1 MKLKNL
7 FLALAAFAATA
18 VSCVKDE
25 LAQLDE
31 VQVSQSYI
39 ALPTEGGS
47 CDVTIT
53 ATGSWEITDIPEW
66 LTVAPASGVAG
77 KTVVKFSAE
86 ATSATN
92 ESVLKLLCS
101 GKTQLLTVLQMA
113 DKVELPISTCAEV
126 NAAEDGPTFKIKGTI
141 TAIENTTYGNMYVTD
156 ETGSVYIYGTLYEGA
171 AKQFSKYGVEVG
183 DIVVV
188 EGPRGSYNGSP
199 QLVNATILE
208 IEKSLIKVESV
219 DPETAELPI
228 EGGILNVTLTVKGD
242 GVSVVIPDE
251 CKSWISVSGINV
263 SGTTAIVSLAI
274 AENPLGDRSAE
285 LSFQTTKG
293 GKTYSAVT
301 SFSQKGAIIEAT
313 AAEINAAEDGDTQ
326 YRITGYVSKVANTQY
341 GNLYIKDYSGEV
353 YVYGTNDFATS
364 GIEEGDIITVV
375 GPKTSYKDAPQMK
388 NVTLEKRIDVQD
400 IDLAGFKALADDSE
414 TWYRISGTVA
424 ESTEP
429 NTKLD
434 LETYGNLALTDGTTE
449 VYVYGVVPG
458 WGGASKQFATLG
470 VKLGDKL
477 TIVCHKASFTKEG
490 YTLHQAGKAFYV
502 SHETP
507 VVEEPGTLT
516 ALYTLDS
523 SSIKGSNSSYADN
536 CDIDVNGIT
545 WNVEGNASINPWRIG
560 GKSIEGIDRAV
571 YSKTAFGKEVNEVV
585 LTIGSITITVNSC
598 KLLYASSA
606 DFSDAKEVS
615 FVAAAD
621 SNIKIVPTEG
631 KFPANSYYKFVFNV
645 SNAADSN
652 KYLHFSKVV
661 FNGVE

>member
-1 MKLKNL
+1 MKLNRL
-7 FLALAAFAATA
+7 FLTLAAIAATA

-47 CDVTIT
+47 IDVTVT
-53 ATGSWEITDIPEW
+53 ATDSWEITGIPEW

-77 KTVVKFSAE
+77 KTVVTFSAE
-86 ATSATN
+86 ATSTTN

-113 DKVELPISTCAEV
+113 EKIELPISTCAEV

-171 AKQFSKYGVEVG
+171 EKQFSKYGVEVG

-188 EGPRGSYNGSP
+188 EGPRGSYKGSP
-199 QLVNATILE
+199 QLVNATILA

-228 EGGILNVTLTVKGD
+228 EGGILTVTLTAKGD
-242 GVSVVIPDE
+242 GVEVVIPE
-251 CKSWISVSGINV
+251 ENKSWISVSGMNV
-263 SGTTAIVSLAI
+263 SGTSAVVSFNI
-274 AENPLGDRSAE
+274 AENAGGDRSSE
-285 LSFQTTKG
+285 LSFKTTKS
-293 GKTYSAVT
+293 GKEYTAVT

-313 AAEINAAEDGDTQ
+313 AAEINAAADGDTQ
-326 YRITGYVSKVANTQY
+326 YRITGYVNKVASTQY
-341 GNLYIKDYSGEV
+341 GNLYIRDHSGEV
-353 YVYGTNDFATS
+353 FVYGTNDFAST

-375 GPKTSYKDAPQMK
+375 GPKTSHNDKPQMK
-388 NVTLEKRIDVQD
+388 NVTLENRIDVKD
-400 IDLAGFKALADDSE
+400 IDLASFKALADDSE

-434 LETYGNLALTDGTTE
+434 LETYGNLALTDGTNE

-458 WGGASKQFATLG
+458 WGGASKLFGTLG

-477 TIVCHKASFTKEG
+477 TIVCHKASFTKDE
-490 YTLHQAGKAFYV
+490 YTLHQASKAFYV

-507 VVEEPGTLT
+507 ADPEAPLGTYESNVKYTLGDYAYNDGVATVNGTENVATIKLGSSSKIGSATITLPKGTTSVSFYAVAWKGKTATLQFSIGDTVIGTQAIVGNDGATGNAPYTLT
-516 ALYTLDS
+516 VADTDKYSLTMAALE
-523 SSIKGSNSSYADN
+523 ADTEVTVTTVETVRV
-536 CDIDVNGIT
+536 ILFGIQ
-545 WNVEGNASINPWRIG
+545 
-560 GKSIEGIDRAV
+560 
-571 YSKTAFGKEVNEVV
+571 
-585 LTIGSITITVNSC
+585 
-598 KLLYASSA
+598 
-606 DFSDAKEVS
+606 AK
-615 FVAAAD
+615 
-621 SNIKIVPTEG
+621 
-631 KFPANSYYKFVFNV
+631 
-645 SNAADSN
+645 
-652 KYLHFSKVV
+652 
-661 FNGVE
+661 

>member
-1 MKLKNL
+1 MKLNRL
-7 FLALAAFAATA
+7 FLTLAAIAATA

-47 CDVTIT
+47 IDVTVT
-53 ATGSWEITDIPEW
+53 ATDSWEITGIPEW

-77 KTVVKFSAE
+77 KTVVTFSAE
-86 ATSATN
+86 ATSTTN

-113 DKVELPISTCAEV
+113 EKIELPISTCAEV

-171 AKQFSKYGVEVG
+171 EKQFSKYGVEVG

-188 EGPRGSYNGSP
+188 EGPRGSYKGSP
-199 QLVNATILE
+199 QLVNATILA

-228 EGGILNVTLTVKGD
+228 EGGILTVTLTAKGD
-242 GVSVVIPDE
+242 GVEVVIPE
-251 CKSWISVSGINV
+251 ENKSWISVSGMNV
-263 SGTTAIVSLAI
+263 SGTSAVVSFNI
-274 AENPLGDRSAE
+274 AENAGGDRSSE
-285 LSFQTTKG
+285 LSFKTTKS
-293 GKTYSAVT
+293 GKEYTAVT

-313 AAEINAAEDGDTQ
+313 AAEINAAADGDTQ

-341 GNLYIKDYSGEV
+341 GNLYIRDHSGEV
-353 YVYGTNDFATS
+353 FVYGTNDFAST

-375 GPKTSYKDAPQMK
+375 GPKTSHNDKPQMK
-388 NVTLEKRIDVQD
+388 NVTLENRIDVKD
-400 IDLAGFKALADDSE
+400 IDLASFKALADDSE

-434 LETYGNLALTDGTTE
+434 LETYGNLALTDGTNE

-458 WGGASKQFATLG
+458 WGGASKLFGTLG

-477 TIVCHKASFTKEG
+477 TIVCHKASFTKDE
-490 YTLHQAGKAFYV
+490 YTLHQASKAFYV

-507 VVEEPGTLT
+507 ADPEAPLGTYESNVKYTLGDYAYNDGVATVNGTENVATIKLGSSSKIGSATITLPKGTTSVSFYAVAWKGKTATLQFSIGDTVIGTQAIVGNDGATGNAPYTLT
-516 ALYTLDS
+516 VADTDKYSLTMAALE
-523 SSIKGSNSSYADN
+523 ADTEVTVTTVETVRV
-536 CDIDVNGIT
+536 ILFGIQ
-545 WNVEGNASINPWRIG
+545 
-560 GKSIEGIDRAV
+560 
-571 YSKTAFGKEVNEVV
+571 
-585 LTIGSITITVNSC
+585 
-598 KLLYASSA
+598 
-606 DFSDAKEVS
+606 AK
-615 FVAAAD
+615 
-621 SNIKIVPTEG
+621 
-631 KFPANSYYKFVFNV
+631 
-645 SNAADSN
+645 
-652 KYLHFSKVV
+652 
-661 FNGVE
+661 

>member
-1 MKLKNL
+1 MKLNRL
-7 FLALAAFAATA
+7 FLTLAAIAATA

-47 CDVTIT
+47 IDVTVT
-53 ATGSWEITDIPEW
+53 ATDSWEITNIPEW

-77 KTVVKFSAE
+77 KTVVTFSAE
-86 ATSATN
+86 ATSTTN

-113 DKVELPISTCAEV
+113 EKIELPISTCAEV

-171 AKQFSKYGVEVG
+171 EKQFSKYGVEVG

-188 EGPRGSYNGSP
+188 EGPRGNYKGTP
-199 QLVNATILE
+199 QLVNATILA

-228 EGGILNVTLTVKGD
+228 EGGILTVTLTAKGD
-242 GVSVVIPDE
+242 GVEVVIPE
-251 CKSWISVSGINV
+251 ENKSWISVSGMNV
-263 SGTTAIVSLAI
+263 SGTSAVVSFNI
-274 AENPLGDRSAE
+274 AENAGGDRSSE
-285 LSFQTTKG
+285 LSFKTTKS
-293 GKTYSAVT
+293 GKEYTAVT

-313 AAEINAAEDGDTQ
+313 AAEINAAADGDTQ

-341 GNLYIKDYSGEV
+341 GNLYIRDHSGEV
-353 YVYGTNDFATS
+353 FVFGTNDFAST

-375 GPKTSYKDAPQMK
+375 GPKTSHNGPQMK
-388 NVTLEKRIDVQD
+388 NVTLENRIDVKD
-400 IDLAGFKALADDSE
+400 IDLASFKALADDSE

-434 LETYGNLALTDGTTE
+434 LETYGNLALTDGTNE

-458 WGGASKQFATLG
+458 WGGASKLFGTLG

-477 TIVCHKASFTKEG
+477 TIVCHKASFTKDE
-490 YTLHQAGKAFYV
+490 YTLHQASKAFYV

-507 VVEEPGTLT
+507 ADPEAPLGTYASNVKYTLGANAYDDGVATVNGTENVATIKLGSSSKIGSATVTLPKGTTSVSFYAVAWNGKTATLQFSIGGTVIGTQAVVGNAGATGNTPYTLT
-516 ALYTLDS
+516 VADTDKYSLTMAALE
-523 SSIKGSNSSYADN
+523 ADTEVTVTTVEAVRV
-536 CDIDVNGIT
+536 ILFGIQ
-545 WNVEGNASINPWRIG
+545 
-560 GKSIEGIDRAV
+560 
-571 YSKTAFGKEVNEVV
+571 
-585 LTIGSITITVNSC
+585 
-598 KLLYASSA
+598 
-606 DFSDAKEVS
+606 AK
-615 FVAAAD
+615 
-621 SNIKIVPTEG
+621 
-631 KFPANSYYKFVFNV
+631 
-645 SNAADSN
+645 
-652 KYLHFSKVV
+652 
-661 FNGVE
+661 

>member
-1 MKLKNL
+1 MKLNRL
-7 FLALAAFAATA
+7 FLTLAAIAATA

-47 CDVTIT
+47 IDVTVT
-53 ATGSWEITDIPEW
+53 ATDSWEITGIPEW

-77 KTVVKFSAE
+77 KTVVTFSAE
-86 ATSATN
+86 ATSTTN

-113 DKVELPISTCAEV
+113 EKIELPISTCAEV

-171 AKQFSKYGVEVG
+171 EKQFSKYGVEVG

-188 EGPRGSYNGSP
+188 EGPRGSYKGSP
-199 QLVNATILE
+199 QLVNATILA

-219 DPETAELPI
+219 DPETAELPL
-228 EGGILNVTLTVKGD
+228 EGGILTVTLTAKGD
-242 GVSVVIPDE
+242 GVEVVIPE
-251 CKSWISVSGINV
+251 ENKSWISVSGMNV
-263 SGTTAIVSLAI
+263 SGTSAVVSFNI
-274 AENPLGDRSAE
+274 AENAGGDRSSE
-285 LSFQTTKG
+285 LSFKTTKS
-293 GKTYSAVT
+293 GKEYTAVT

-313 AAEINAAEDGDTQ
+313 AAEINAAADGDTQ

-341 GNLYIKDYSGEV
+341 GNLYIRDHSGEV
-353 YVYGTNDFATS
+353 FVYGTNDFAST

-375 GPKTSYKDAPQMK
+375 GPKTSHNGPQMK
-388 NVTLEKRIDVQD
+388 NVTLENRIDVKD
-400 IDLAGFKALADDSE
+400 IDLASFKALADDSE

-434 LETYGNLALTDGTTE
+434 LETYGNLALTDGTNE

-458 WGGASKQFATLG
+458 WGGASKLFGTLG

-477 TIVCHKASFTKEG
+477 TIVCHKASFTKDE
-490 YTLHQAGKAFYV
+490 YTLHQASKAFYV

-507 VVEEPGTLT
+507 ADPEAPLGTYESNVKYTLGDYAYNDGVATVNGTENVATIKLGSSSKIGSATITLPKGTTSVSFYAVAWKGKTATLQFSIGDTVIGTQAIVGNDGATGNAPYTLT
-516 ALYTLDS
+516 VADTDKYSLTMEALE
-523 SSIKGSNSSYADN
+523 ADTEVTVTTVETVRV
-536 CDIDVNGIT
+536 ILFGIQ
-545 WNVEGNASINPWRIG
+545 
-560 GKSIEGIDRAV
+560 
-571 YSKTAFGKEVNEVV
+571 
-585 LTIGSITITVNSC
+585 
-598 KLLYASSA
+598 
-606 DFSDAKEVS
+606 AK
-615 FVAAAD
+615 
-621 SNIKIVPTEG
+621 
-631 KFPANSYYKFVFNV
+631 
-645 SNAADSN
+645 
-652 KYLHFSKVV
+652 
-661 FNGVE
+661 

>member
-39 ALPTEGGS
+39 ALPVEGGS
-47 CDVTIT
+47 CDVTVT
-53 ATGSWEITDIPEW
+53 AVDSWEITNIPEW

-77 KTVVKFSAE
+77 KTVVTFSAE
-86 ATSATN
+86 ATSTTN

-141 TAIENTTYGNMYVTD
+141 TSIENTTYGNMYVTD

-171 AKQFSKYGVEVG
+171 EKQFSKYGVEVG

-188 EGPRGSYNGSP
+188 EGPRGSYKGSP
-199 QLVNATILE
+199 QLVKATILE
-208 IEKSLIKVESV
+208 IEKSLIKVDSV

-228 EGGILNVTLTVKGD
+228 EGGILTVTLTAKGD
-242 GVSVVIPDE
+242 GVEVVIPE
-251 CKSWISVSGINV
+251 ENKSWISVSGMNV
-263 SGTTAIVSLAI
+263 SGTSAVVSFNI
-274 AENPLGDRSAE
+274 AENAGGDRSSE
-285 LSFQTTKG
+285 LSFKTTKS
-293 GKTYSAVT
+293 GKEYTAVT

-313 AAEINAAEDGDTQ
+313 AAEINAAADGDTQ

-341 GNLYIKDYSGEV
+341 GNLYIRDHSGEV
-353 YVYGTNDFATS
+353 FVYGTNDFAST

-375 GPKTSYKDAPQMK
+375 GPKTSHNGPQMK
-388 NVTLEKRIDVQD
+388 NVTLENRIDVKD
-400 IDLAGFKALADDSE
+400 IDLASFKALADDSE

-434 LETYGNLALTDGTTE
+434 LETYGNLALTDGTNE

-458 WGGASKQFATLG
+458 WGGASKLFGTLG

-477 TIVCHKASFTKEG
+477 TIVCHKASFTKDE
-490 YTLHQAGKAFYV
+490 YTLHQASKAFYV

-507 VVEEPGTLT
+507 ADPEAPLGTYASNVKYTLGANAYDDGVATVNGTENVATIKLGSSKNIGTATVTLPKGTTSVSFYAVAWSGKTATLQFSVGDTVIGTQAVVGNAGATGNTPYTLT
-516 ALYTLDS
+516 VADTDKYSLTMAALE
-523 SSIKGSNSSYADN
+523 ADTEVTVTTVEAVRV
-536 CDIDVNGIT
+536 ILFGIQ
-545 WNVEGNASINPWRIG
+545 
-560 GKSIEGIDRAV
+560 
-571 YSKTAFGKEVNEVV
+571 
-585 LTIGSITITVNSC
+585 
-598 KLLYASSA
+598 
-606 DFSDAKEVS
+606 AK
-615 FVAAAD
+615 
-621 SNIKIVPTEG
+621 
-631 KFPANSYYKFVFNV
+631 
-645 SNAADSN
+645 
-652 KYLHFSKVV
+652 
-661 FNGVE
+661 

>member
-1 MKLKNL
+1 MKLNRL
-7 FLALAAFAATA
+7 FLTLAAIAATA

-47 CDVTIT
+47 IDVTVT
-53 ATGSWEITDIPEW
+53 ATDSWEITGIPEW

-77 KTVVKFSAE
+77 KTVVTFSAE
-86 ATSATN
+86 ATSTTN

-113 DKVELPISTCAEV
+113 EKIELPISTCAEV

-171 AKQFSKYGVEVG
+171 EKQFSKYGVEVG

-188 EGPRGSYNGSP
+188 EGPRGSYKGSP
-199 QLVNATILE
+199 QLVNATILA

-228 EGGILNVTLTVKGD
+228 EGGILTVTLTAKGD
-242 GVSVVIPDE
+242 GVEVVIPE
-251 CKSWISVSGINV
+251 ENKSWISVSGMNV
-263 SGTTAIVSLAI
+263 SGTSAVVSFNI
-274 AENPLGDRSAE
+274 AENAGGDRSSE
-285 LSFQTTKG
+285 LSFKTTKS
-293 GKTYSAVT
+293 GKEYTAVT

-313 AAEINAAEDGDTQ
+313 AAEINAAADGDTQ

-341 GNLYIKDYSGEV
+341 GNLYIRDHSGEV
-353 YVYGTNDFATS
+353 FVYGTNDFANT

-375 GPKTSYKDAPQMK
+375 GPKTSHNGPQMK
-388 NVTLEKRIDVQD
+388 NVTLENRIDVKD
-400 IDLAGFKALADDSE
+400 IDLASFKALADDSE

-434 LETYGNLALTDGTTE
+434 LETYGNLALTDGTNE

-458 WGGASKQFATLG
+458 WGGASKLFGTLG

-477 TIVCHKASFTKEG
+477 TIVCHKASFTKDE
-490 YTLHQAGKAFYV
+490 YTLHQASKAFYV

-507 VVEEPGTLT
+507 ADPEAPLGTYESNVKYTLGDYAYNDGVATVNGTENVATIKLGSSSKIGSATITLPKGTTSVSFYAVAWKGKTATLQFSIGDTVIGTQAIVGNDGATGNAPYTLT
-516 ALYTLDS
+516 VADTDKYSLTMAALE
-523 SSIKGSNSSYADN
+523 ADTEVTVTTVETVRV
-536 CDIDVNGIT
+536 ILFGIQ
-545 WNVEGNASINPWRIG
+545 
-560 GKSIEGIDRAV
+560 
-571 YSKTAFGKEVNEVV
+571 
-585 LTIGSITITVNSC
+585 
-598 KLLYASSA
+598 
-606 DFSDAKEVS
+606 AK
-615 FVAAAD
+615 
-621 SNIKIVPTEG
+621 
-631 KFPANSYYKFVFNV
+631 
-645 SNAADSN
+645 
-652 KYLHFSKVV
+652 
-661 FNGVE
+661 

>member
-1 MKLKNL
+1 MKLNRL
-7 FLALAAFAATA
+7 FLTLAAIAATA

-47 CDVTIT
+47 IDVTVT
-53 ATGSWEITDIPEW
+53 ATDSWEITGIPEW

-77 KTVVKFSAE
+77 KTVVTFSAE
-86 ATSATN
+86 ATSTTN

-113 DKVELPISTCAEV
+113 DKIELPISTCAEV

-171 AKQFSKYGVEVG
+171 EKQFSKYGVEVG

-188 EGPRGSYNGSP
+188 EGPRGSYKGSP
-199 QLVNATILE
+199 QLVNATILA

-228 EGGILNVTLTVKGD
+228 EGGILTVTLTAKGD
-242 GVSVVIPDE
+242 GVEVVIPE
-251 CKSWISVSGINV
+251 ENKSWISVSGMNV
-263 SGTTAIVSLAI
+263 SGTSAVVSFNI
-274 AENPLGDRSAE
+274 AENAGGDRSSE
-285 LSFQTTKG
+285 LSFKTTKS
-293 GKTYSAVT
+293 GKEYTAVT

-313 AAEINAAEDGDTQ
+313 AAEINAAADGDTQ

-341 GNLYIKDYSGEV
+341 GNLYIRDHSGEV
-353 YVYGTNDFATS
+353 FVYGTNDFAST

-375 GPKTSYKDAPQMK
+375 GPKTSHNGPQMK
-388 NVTLEKRIDVQD
+388 NVTLENRIDVKD
-400 IDLAGFKALADDSE
+400 IDLASFKALADDSE

-434 LETYGNLALTDGTTE
+434 LETYGNLALTDGTNE

-458 WGGASKQFATLG
+458 WGGASKLFGTLG

-477 TIVCHKASFTKEG
+477 TIVCHKASFTKDE
-490 YTLHQAGKAFYV
+490 YTLHQASKAFYV

-507 VVEEPGTLT
+507 ADPEAPLGTYESNVKYTLGDYAYNDGVATVNGTENVATIKLGSSSKIGSATVTLPKGTTSVSFYAVAWKGKTATLQFSIGDTVIGTQAIVGNDGATGNAPYTLT
-516 ALYTLDS
+516 VADTDKYSLTMAALE
-523 SSIKGSNSSYADN
+523 ADTEVTVTTVEAVRV
-536 CDIDVNGIT
+536 ILFGIQ
-545 WNVEGNASINPWRIG
+545 
-560 GKSIEGIDRAV
+560 
-571 YSKTAFGKEVNEVV
+571 
-585 LTIGSITITVNSC
+585 
-598 KLLYASSA
+598 
-606 DFSDAKEVS
+606 AK
-615 FVAAAD
+615 
-621 SNIKIVPTEG
+621 
-631 KFPANSYYKFVFNV
+631 
-645 SNAADSN
+645 
-652 KYLHFSKVV
+652 
-661 FNGVE
+661 

>member
-1 MKLKNL
+1 MKLNRL
-7 FLALAAFAATA
+7 FLTLAAIAATA

-47 CDVTIT
+47 CDVTVT

-66 LTVAPASGVAG
+66 LTVTPASGVAG
-77 KTVVKFSAE
+77 KTVVTFSAE

-113 DKVELPISTCAEV
+113 EKIELPISTCKEV

-171 AKQFSKYGVEVG
+171 EKQFSKYGVEVG

-188 EGPRGSYNGSP
+188 EGPRGSYKGTP
-199 QLVNATILE
+199 QLVNATILA

-228 EGGILNVTLTVKGD
+228 EGGILTVTLTAKGD

-263 SGTTAIVSLAI
+263 SGTTAIISLAI

-293 GKTYSAVT
+293 GKTYTAVT

-313 AAEINAAEDGDTQ
+313 AAEINAAVDGDTQ
-326 YRITGYVSKVANTQY
+326 YRITGYVSKVANTKY

-353 YVYGTNDFATS
+353 FVYGTNDFATS

-375 GPKTSYKDAPQMK
+375 GPKTTSPSSAPQMK

-400 IDLAGFKALADDSE
+400 IDLAGFKALEDNKEA
-414 TWYRISGTVA
+414 WYRISGTVA
-424 ESTEP
+424 KSTED
-429 NTKLD
+429 NTKWD
-434 LETYGNLALTDGTTE
+434 L
-449 VYVYGVVPG
+449 
-458 WGGASKQFATLG
+458 
-470 VKLGDKL
+470 
-477 TIVCHKASFTKEG
+477 
-490 YTLHQAGKAFYV
+490 
-502 SHETP
+502 
-507 VVEEPGTLT
+507 
-516 ALYTLDS
+516 
-523 SSIKGSNSSYADN
+523 
-536 CDIDVNGIT
+536 
-545 WNVEGNASINPWRIG
+545 
-560 GKSIEGIDRAV
+560 
-571 YSKTAFGKEVNEVV
+571 
-585 LTIGSITITVNSC
+585 
-598 KLLYASSA
+598 
-606 DFSDAKEVS
+606 
-615 FVAAAD
+615 
-621 SNIKIVPTEG
+621 
-631 KFPANSYYKFVFNV
+631 
-645 SNAADSN
+645 
-652 KYLHFSKVV
+652 
-661 FNGVE
+661 

>member
-1 MKLKNL
+1 MKLNRL
-7 FLALAAFAATA
+7 FLTLAAIAATA

-47 CDVTIT
+47 CDVTVT

-77 KTVVKFSAE
+77 KTVVTFSAE

-113 DKVELPISTCAEV
+113 EKIELPISTCAEV

-171 AKQFSKYGVEVG
+171 EKQFSKYGVEVG

-188 EGPRGSYNGSP
+188 EGPRGSYKGSP
-199 QLVNATILE
+199 QLVNATILA

-228 EGGILNVTLTVKGD
+228 EGGILTVTLTAKGD
-242 GVSVVIPDE
+242 GVEVVIPE
-251 CKSWISVSGINV
+251 ENKSWISVSGMNV
-263 SGTTAIVSLAI
+263 SGTSAVVSFNI
-274 AENPLGDRSAE
+274 AENAGGDRSSE
-285 LSFQTTKG
+285 LSFKTTKS
-293 GKTYSAVT
+293 GKEYTAVT

-313 AAEINAAEDGDTQ
+313 AAEINAAADGDTQ

-341 GNLYIKDYSGEV
+341 GNLYIRDHSGEV
-353 YVYGTNDFATS
+353 FVYGTNDFAST

-375 GPKTSYKDAPQMK
+375 GPKTSHNGPQMK
-388 NVTLEKRIDVQD
+388 NVTLENRIDVKD
-400 IDLAGFKALADDSE
+400 IDLASFKALADDSE

-434 LETYGNLALTDGTTE
+434 LETYGNLALTDGTNE

-458 WGGASKQFATLG
+458 WGGASKLFGTLG

-477 TIVCHKASFTKEG
+477 TIVCHKSSFTKDE
-490 YTLHQAGKAFYV
+490 YTLHQASKAFYV

-507 VVEEPGTLT
+507 ADPEAPLGTYASNVKYTLGANAYDDGVATVNGTENVATIKLGSSKNIGTATVTLPKGTTSVSFYAVAWSGKTATLQFSVGDTVIGTQAVVGNAGATGNTPYTLT
-516 ALYTLDS
+516 VADTDKYSLTMAALE
-523 SSIKGSNSSYADN
+523 ADTEVTVTTVETVRV
-536 CDIDVNGIT
+536 ILFGIQ
-545 WNVEGNASINPWRIG
+545 
-560 GKSIEGIDRAV
+560 
-571 YSKTAFGKEVNEVV
+571 
-585 LTIGSITITVNSC
+585 
-598 KLLYASSA
+598 
-606 DFSDAKEVS
+606 AK
-615 FVAAAD
+615 
-621 SNIKIVPTEG
+621 
-631 KFPANSYYKFVFNV
+631 
-645 SNAADSN
+645 
-652 KYLHFSKVV
+652 
-661 FNGVE
+661 

>member
-1 MKLKNL
+1 MKLNRL
-7 FLALAAFAATA
+7 FLTLAAIAATA

-47 CDVTIT
+47 IDVTVT
-53 ATGSWEITDIPEW
+53 ATDSWEITGIPEW

-77 KTVVKFSAE
+77 KIVVTFSAE
-86 ATSATN
+86 ATSTTN

-113 DKVELPISTCAEV
+113 EKIELPISTCAEV

-171 AKQFSKYGVEVG
+171 EKQFSKYGVEVG

-188 EGPRGSYNGSP
+188 EGPRGSYKGTP
-199 QLVNATILE
+199 QLVNATILA

-228 EGGILNVTLTVKGD
+228 EGGILTVTLTAKGD
-242 GVSVVIPDE
+242 GVEVVIPE
-251 CKSWISVSGINV
+251 ENKSWISVSGMNV
-263 SGTTAIVSLAI
+263 SGTSAVVSFNI
-274 AENPLGDRSAE
+274 AENAGGDRSSE
-285 LSFQTTKG
+285 LSFKTTKS
-293 GKTYSAVT
+293 GKEYTAVT

-313 AAEINAAEDGDTQ
+313 AAEINAAADGDTQ

-341 GNLYIKDYSGEV
+341 GNLYIRDHSGEV
-353 YVYGTNDFATS
+353 FVYGTNDFANT

-375 GPKTSYKDAPQMK
+375 GPKTSHNDKPQMK
-388 NVTLEKRIDVQD
+388 NVTLENRIDVKD
-400 IDLAGFKALADDSE
+400 IDLASFKALADDSE

-434 LETYGNLALTDGTTE
+434 LETYGNLALTDGTNE

-458 WGGASKQFATLG
+458 WGGASKLFGTLG

-477 TIVCHKASFTKEG
+477 TIVCHKASFTKDE
-490 YTLHQAGKAFYV
+490 YTLHQASKAFYV

-507 VVEEPGTLT
+507 ADPEAPLGTYESNVKYTLGDYAYNDGVATVNGTENVATIKLGSSSKIGSATITLPKGTTSVSFYAVAWKGKTATLQFSIGDTVIGTQAIVGNDGATGNTPYTLT
-516 ALYTLDS
+516 VADTDKYSLTMAALE
-523 SSIKGSNSSYADN
+523 ADTEVTVTTVETVRV
-536 CDIDVNGIT
+536 ILFGIQ
-545 WNVEGNASINPWRIG
+545 
-560 GKSIEGIDRAV
+560 
-571 YSKTAFGKEVNEVV
+571 
-585 LTIGSITITVNSC
+585 
-598 KLLYASSA
+598 
-606 DFSDAKEVS
+606 AK
-615 FVAAAD
+615 
-621 SNIKIVPTEG
+621 
-631 KFPANSYYKFVFNV
+631 
-645 SNAADSN
+645 
-652 KYLHFSKVV
+652 
-661 FNGVE
+661 

>member
-1 MKLKNL
+1 MKLNRL
-7 FLALAAFAATA
+7 FLTLAAIAATA

-47 CDVTIT
+47 CDVTVT

-77 KTVVKFSAE
+77 KTVVTFSAE

-113 DKVELPISTCAEV
+113 EKIELPISTCAEV

-141 TAIENTTYGNMYVTD
+141 TAIENTTYGNLYVTD

-171 AKQFSKYGVEVG
+171 EKQFSKYGVEVG

-188 EGPRGSYNGSP
+188 EGPRGSYKGSP
-199 QLVNATILE
+199 QLVNATILA

-228 EGGILNVTLTVKGD
+228 EGGILTVTLTAKGD
-242 GVSVVIPDE
+242 GVEVVIPE
-251 CKSWISVSGINV
+251 ENKSWISVSGMNV
-263 SGTTAIVSLAI
+263 SGTSAVVSFNI
-274 AENPLGDRSAE
+274 AENAGGDRSSE
-285 LSFQTTKG
+285 LSFKTTKS
-293 GKTYSAVT
+293 GKEYTAVT

-313 AAEINAAEDGDTQ
+313 AAEINAAADGDTQ

-341 GNLYIKDYSGEV
+341 GNLYIRDHSGEV
-353 YVYGTNDFATS
+353 FVYGTNDFAST

-375 GPKTSYKDAPQMK
+375 GPKTSHNGPQMK
-388 NVTLEKRIDVQD
+388 NVTLENRIDVKD
-400 IDLAGFKALADDSE
+400 IDLASFKALADDSE

-434 LETYGNLALTDGTTE
+434 LETYGNLALTDGTNE

-458 WGGASKQFATLG
+458 WGGASKLFGTLG

-477 TIVCHKASFTKEG
+477 TIVCHKASFTKDE
-490 YTLHQAGKAFYV
+490 YTLHQASKAFYV

-507 VVEEPGTLT
+507 ADPEAPLGTYASNVKYTLGDYAYNDGVATVNGTENVATIKLGSSSKIGSATITLPKGTTSVSFYAVAWKGKTATLQFSIGDTVIGTQAIVGNDGATGNAPYTLT
-516 ALYTLDS
+516 VANTDKYSLTMAALE
-523 SSIKGSNSSYADN
+523 ADTEVTVTTVETVRV
-536 CDIDVNGIT
+536 ILFGIQ
-545 WNVEGNASINPWRIG
+545 
-560 GKSIEGIDRAV
+560 
-571 YSKTAFGKEVNEVV
+571 
-585 LTIGSITITVNSC
+585 
-598 KLLYASSA
+598 
-606 DFSDAKEVS
+606 AK
-615 FVAAAD
+615 
-621 SNIKIVPTEG
+621 
-631 KFPANSYYKFVFNV
+631 
-645 SNAADSN
+645 
-652 KYLHFSKVV
+652 
-661 FNGVE
+661 

>member
-1 MKLKNL
+1 MKLNRL
-7 FLALAAFAATA
+7 FLTLAAIAATA

-47 CDVTIT
+47 IDVTVT
-53 ATGSWEITDIPEW
+53 ATDSWEITGIPEW

-77 KTVVKFSAE
+77 KTVVTFSAE
-86 ATSATN
+86 ATSTTN

-113 DKVELPISTCAEV
+113 EKIELPISTCAEV

-171 AKQFSKYGVEVG
+171 EKQFSKYGVEVG

-188 EGPRGSYNGSP
+188 EGPRGSYKGSP
-199 QLVNATILE
+199 QLVNATILA

-219 DPETAELPI
+219 DPETAELPL
-228 EGGILNVTLTVKGD
+228 EGGILTVTLTAKGD
-242 GVSVVIPDE
+242 GVEVVIPE
-251 CKSWISVSGINV
+251 ENKSWISVSGMNV
-263 SGTTAIVSLAI
+263 SGTSAVVSFNI
-274 AENPLGDRSAE
+274 AENAGGDRSSE
-285 LSFQTTKG
+285 LSFKTTKS
-293 GKTYSAVT
+293 GKEYTAVT

-313 AAEINAAEDGDTQ
+313 AAEINAAADGDTQ

-341 GNLYIKDYSGEV
+341 GNLYIRDHSGEV
-353 YVYGTNDFATS
+353 YVYGTNDFANT

-375 GPKTSYKDAPQMK
+375 GPKTSHNGPQMK
-388 NVTLEKRIDVQD
+388 NVTLENRIDVKD
-400 IDLAGFKALADDSE
+400 IDLASFKALADDSE

-434 LETYGNLALTDGTTE
+434 LETYGNLALTDGTNE

-458 WGGASKQFATLG
+458 WGGASKLFGTLG

-477 TIVCHKASFTKEG
+477 TIVCHKASFTKDE
-490 YTLHQAGKAFYV
+490 YTLHQASKAFYV

-507 VVEEPGTLT
+507 ADPEAPLGTYESNVKYTLGDYAYNDGVATVNGTENVATIKLGSSSKIGSATITLPKGTTSVSFYAVAWKGKTATLQFSIGDTVIGTQAIVGNDGATGNAPYTLT
-516 ALYTLDS
+516 VADTDKYSLTMAALE
-523 SSIKGSNSSYADN
+523 ADTEVTVTTVETVRV
-536 CDIDVNGIT
+536 ILFGIQ
-545 WNVEGNASINPWRIG
+545 
-560 GKSIEGIDRAV
+560 
-571 YSKTAFGKEVNEVV
+571 
-585 LTIGSITITVNSC
+585 
-598 KLLYASSA
+598 
-606 DFSDAKEVS
+606 AK
-615 FVAAAD
+615 
-621 SNIKIVPTEG
+621 
-631 KFPANSYYKFVFNV
+631 
-645 SNAADSN
+645 
-652 KYLHFSKVV
+652 
-661 FNGVE
+661 

>member
-1 MKLKNL
+1 MKLNRL
-7 FLALAAFAATA
+7 FLTLAAIAATA

-47 CDVTIT
+47 IDVTVT
-53 ATGSWEITDIPEW
+53 ATDSWEITGIPEW

-77 KTVVKFSAE
+77 KTVVTFSAE

-113 DKVELPISTCAEV
+113 EKIELPISTCAEV

-171 AKQFSKYGVEVG
+171 EKQFSKYGVEVG

-188 EGPRGSYNGSP
+188 EGPRGSYKGSP
-199 QLVNATILE
+199 QLVNATILA

-219 DPETAELPI
+219 DPETAELPL
-228 EGGILNVTLTVKGD
+228 EGGILTVTLTAKGD
-242 GVSVVIPDE
+242 GVEVVIPE
-251 CKSWISVSGINV
+251 ENKSWISVSGMNV
-263 SGTTAIVSLAI
+263 SGTSAVVSFNI
-274 AENPLGDRSAE
+274 AENAGGDRSSE
-285 LSFQTTKG
+285 LSFKTTKS
-293 GKTYSAVT
+293 GKEYTAVT

-313 AAEINAAEDGDTQ
+313 AADINAAADGDTQ

-341 GNLYIKDYSGEV
+341 GNLYIRDHSGEV
-353 YVYGTNDFATS
+353 FVYGTNDFAST

-375 GPKTSYKDAPQMK
+375 GPKTSHNGPQMK
-388 NVTLEKRIDVQD
+388 NVTLENRIDVKD
-400 IDLAGFKALADDSE
+400 IDLASFKALADDSE

-434 LETYGNLALTDGTTE
+434 LETYGNLALTDGTNE

-458 WGGASKQFATLG
+458 WGGASKLFGTLG

-477 TIVCHKASFTKEG
+477 TIVCHKASFTKDE
-490 YTLHQAGKAFYV
+490 YTLHQASKAFYV

-507 VVEEPGTLT
+507 ADPEAPLGTYESNVKYTLGDYAYNDGVATVNGTENVATIKLGSSSKIGSATITLPKGTTSVSFYAVAWKGKTATLQFSIGDTVIGTQAIVGNDGATGNAPYTLT
-516 ALYTLDS
+516 VADTDKYSLTMAALE
-523 SSIKGSNSSYADN
+523 ADTEVTVTTVETVRV
-536 CDIDVNGIT
+536 ILFGIQ
-545 WNVEGNASINPWRIG
+545 
-560 GKSIEGIDRAV
+560 
-571 YSKTAFGKEVNEVV
+571 
-585 LTIGSITITVNSC
+585 
-598 KLLYASSA
+598 
-606 DFSDAKEVS
+606 AK
-615 FVAAAD
+615 
-621 SNIKIVPTEG
+621 
-631 KFPANSYYKFVFNV
+631 
-645 SNAADSN
+645 
-652 KYLHFSKVV
+652 
-661 FNGVE
+661 

>member
-1 MKLKNL
+1 MKLNRL
-7 FLALAAFAATA
+7 FLTLAAIAATA

-47 CDVTIT
+47 IDVTVT
-53 ATGSWEITDIPEW
+53 ATDSWEITGIPEW

-77 KTVVKFSAE
+77 KTVVTFSAE

-113 DKVELPISTCAEV
+113 EKIELPISTCAEV

-171 AKQFSKYGVEVG
+171 EKQFSKYGVEVG

-188 EGPRGSYNGSP
+188 EGPRGSYKGSP
-199 QLVNATILE
+199 QLVNATILA

-228 EGGILNVTLTVKGD
+228 EGGILTVTLTAKGD
-242 GVSVVIPDE
+242 GVEVVIPE
-251 CKSWISVSGINV
+251 ENKSWISVSGMNV
-263 SGTTAIVSLAI
+263 SGTSAVVSFNI
-274 AENPLGDRSAE
+274 AENAGGDRSSE
-285 LSFQTTKG
+285 LSFKTTKS
-293 GKTYSAVT
+293 GKEYTAVT

-313 AAEINAAEDGDTQ
+313 AAEINAAADGDTQ

-341 GNLYIKDYSGEV
+341 GNLYIRDHSGEV

-375 GPKTSYKDAPQMK
+375 GPKTSHNDKPQMK
-388 NVTLEKRIDVQD
+388 NVTLENRIDVKD
-400 IDLAGFKALADDSE
+400 IDLASFKALADDSE

-434 LETYGNLALTDGTTE
+434 LETYGNLALTDGTNE

-458 WGGASKQFATLG
+458 WGGASKLFGTLG

-477 TIVCHKASFTKEG
+477 TIVCHKASFTKDE
-490 YTLHQAGKAFYV
+490 YTLHQASKAFYV

-507 VVEEPGTLT
+507 ADPEAPLGTYESNVKYTLGDYAYNDGVATVNGTENVATIKLGSSSKIGSATITLPKGTTSVSFYAVAWKGKTATLQFSIGDTVIGTQAIVGNDGATGNAPYTLT
-516 ALYTLDS
+516 VADTDKYSLTMAALE
-523 SSIKGSNSSYADN
+523 ADTEVTVTTVETVRV
-536 CDIDVNGIT
+536 ILFGIQ
-545 WNVEGNASINPWRIG
+545 
-560 GKSIEGIDRAV
+560 
-571 YSKTAFGKEVNEVV
+571 
-585 LTIGSITITVNSC
+585 
-598 KLLYASSA
+598 
-606 DFSDAKEVS
+606 AK
-615 FVAAAD
+615 
-621 SNIKIVPTEG
+621 
-631 KFPANSYYKFVFNV
+631 
-645 SNAADSN
+645 
-652 KYLHFSKVV
+652 
-661 FNGVE
+661 

>member
-1 MKLKNL
+1 MKLNRL
-7 FLALAAFAATA
+7 FLTLAAIAATA

-39 ALPTEGGS
+39 ALPVEGGS
-47 CDVTIT
+47 CDVTVT
-53 ATGSWEITDIPEW
+53 AVDSWEITNIPEW

-77 KTVVKFSAE
+77 KTVVTFSAE
-86 ATSATN
+86 ATSTTN

-171 AKQFSKYGVEVG
+171 EKQFSKYGVEVG

-188 EGPRGSYNGSP
+188 EGPRGSYKGSP
-199 QLVNATILE
+199 QLVNATILA

-228 EGGILNVTLTVKGD
+228 EGGILTVTLTAKGD
-242 GVSVVIPDE
+242 GVEVVIPE
-251 CKSWISVSGINV
+251 ENKSWISVSGMNV
-263 SGTTAIVSLAI
+263 SGTSAVVSFNI
-274 AENPLGDRSAE
+274 AENAGGDRSSE
-285 LSFQTTKG
+285 LSFKTTKS
-293 GKTYSAVT
+293 GKEYTAVT

-313 AAEINAAEDGDTQ
+313 AADINAAADGDTQ

-341 GNLYIKDYSGEV
+341 GNLYIRDHSGEV
-353 YVYGTNDFATS
+353 FVYGTNDFANT

-375 GPKTSYKDAPQMK
+375 GPKTSHNDKPQMK
-388 NVTLEKRIDVQD
+388 NVTLENRIDVKD
-400 IDLAGFKALADDSE
+400 IDLASFKALADDSE

-434 LETYGNLALTDGTTE
+434 LETYGNLALTDGTNE

-458 WGGASKQFATLG
+458 WGGASKLFGTLG

-477 TIVCHKASFTKEG
+477 TIVCHKASFTKDE
-490 YTLHQAGKAFYV
+490 YTLHQASKAFYV

-507 VVEEPGTLT
+507 ADPEAPLGTYESNVKYTLGDYAYNDGVATVNGTENVATIKLGSSSKIGSATITLPKGTTSVSFYAVAWKGKTATLQFSIGDTVIGTQAIVGNDGATGNAPYTLT
-516 ALYTLDS
+516 VADTDKYSLTMAALE
-523 SSIKGSNSSYADN
+523 ADTEVTVTTVETVRV
-536 CDIDVNGIT
+536 ILFGIQ
-545 WNVEGNASINPWRIG
+545 
-560 GKSIEGIDRAV
+560 
-571 YSKTAFGKEVNEVV
+571 
-585 LTIGSITITVNSC
+585 
-598 KLLYASSA
+598 
-606 DFSDAKEVS
+606 AK
-615 FVAAAD
+615 
-621 SNIKIVPTEG
+621 
-631 KFPANSYYKFVFNV
+631 
-645 SNAADSN
+645 
-652 KYLHFSKVV
+652 
-661 FNGVE
+661 

>member
-1 MKLKNL
+1 MKLNRL
-7 FLALAAFAATA
+7 FLTLAAIAATA

-47 CDVTIT
+47 IDVTVT
-53 ATGSWEITDIPEW
+53 ATDSWEITNIPEW

-77 KTVVKFSAE
+77 KTVVTFSAE

-92 ESVLKLLCS
+92 ESVLKLLCA

-113 DKVELPISTCAEV
+113 DKVELPITSCAEV
-126 NAAEDGPTFKIKGTI
+126 NAAEDGITFKIKGTI
-141 TAIENTTYGNMYVTD
+141 TAIENTTYGNLYVTD

-171 AKQFSKYGVEVG
+171 EKQFSKYGVEVG

-188 EGPRGSYNGSP
+188 EGPRGSYKGSP
-199 QLVNATILE
+199 QLVNATILA

-228 EGGILNVTLTVKGD
+228 EGGILTVTLTAKGD
-242 GVSVVIPDE
+242 GVEVVIPE
-251 CKSWISVSGINV
+251 ENKSWISVSGMNV
-263 SGTTAIVSLAI
+263 SGTSAVVSFNI
-274 AENPLGDRSAE
+274 AENAGGDRSSE
-285 LSFQTTKG
+285 LSFKTTKS
-293 GKTYSAVT
+293 GKEYTAVT

-313 AAEINAAEDGDTQ
+313 AAEINAAADGDTQ

-341 GNLYIKDYSGEV
+341 GNLYIRDHSGEV
-353 YVYGTNDFATS
+353 YVYGTNDFAST

-375 GPKTSYKDAPQMK
+375 GPKTSHNGPQMK
-388 NVTLEKRIDVQD
+388 NVTLENRIDVKD
-400 IDLAGFKALADDSE
+400 IDLASFKALADDSE

-434 LETYGNLALTDGTTE
+434 LETYGNLALTDGTNE

-458 WGGASKQFATLG
+458 WGGASKLFGTLA

-477 TIVCHKASFTKEG
+477 TIVCHKASFTKND
-490 YTLHQAGKAFYV
+490 YTLHQASKAFYV

-507 VVEEPGTLT
+507 ADPEAPLGTYASNVKYTLGANAYDDGVATVNGTENVATIKLGSSKNIGTATVTLPKGATSVSFYAVAWSGKTATLQFSVGDTVIGTQAVVGNAGATGNTPYTLT
-516 ALYTLDS
+516 VADTDKYSLTMAALE
-523 SSIKGSNSSYADN
+523 ADTEVTVTTVEAVRV
-536 CDIDVNGIT
+536 ILFGIQ
-545 WNVEGNASINPWRIG
+545 
-560 GKSIEGIDRAV
+560 
-571 YSKTAFGKEVNEVV
+571 
-585 LTIGSITITVNSC
+585 
-598 KLLYASSA
+598 
-606 DFSDAKEVS
+606 AK
-615 FVAAAD
+615 
-621 SNIKIVPTEG
+621 
-631 KFPANSYYKFVFNV
+631 
-645 SNAADSN
+645 
-652 KYLHFSKVV
+652 
-661 FNGVE
+661 

>member
-18 VSCVKDE
+18 VSCVKAE

-31 VQVSQSYI
+31 IQVSQSYI
-39 ALPTEGGS
+39 ALPVEGGS
-47 CDVTIT
+47 CDVTVT
-53 ATGSWEITDIPEW
+53 AVDSWEITNIPEW

-77 KTVVKFSAE
+77 KTVVTFSAE
-86 ATSATN
+86 ATSTTN

-141 TAIENTTYGNMYVTD
+141 TSIENTTYGNMYVTD

-171 AKQFSKYGVEVG
+171 EKQFSKYGVEVG

-188 EGPRGSYNGSP
+188 EGPRGSYKGSP
-199 QLVNATILE
+199 QLVKATILE
-208 IEKSLIKVESV
+208 IEKSLIKVDSV

-293 GKTYSAVT
+293 GKTYSAVI

-313 AAEINAAEDGDTQ
+313 AAEINAAADGDTQ

-341 GNLYIKDYSGEV
+341 GNLYIRDHSGEV
-353 YVYGTNDFATS
+353 YVYGTNDFANT

-375 GPKTSYKDAPQMK
+375 GPKTSYNGPQMK
-388 NVTLEKRIDVQD
+388 NVTLENRIDVKD
-400 IDLAGFKALADDSE
+400 IDLASFKALADDSE

-434 LETYGNLALTDGTTE
+434 LETYGNLALTDGTNE

-458 WGGASKQFATLG
+458 WGGASKLFGTLG

-477 TIVCHKASFTKEG
+477 TIVCHKASFTKDE
-490 YTLHQAGKAFYV
+490 YTLHQASKAFYV

-507 VVEEPGTLT
+507 EVGGGEDASTTITLT
-516 ALYTLDS
+516 VDGLPASYPNEETVVTL
-523 SSIKGSNSSYADN
+523 
-536 CDIDVNGIT
+536 
-545 WNVEGNASINPWRIG
+545 G
-560 GKSIEGIDRAV
+560 GKSFAILKVANFGDGIQCKKEGSYLYNTESLGKIKSVKLTVQSGKKWYKDNLKVYAGSSANPTAEVAIASSDETGSVYDFSAVDAGFLKIENPSGYAV
-571 YSKTAFGKEVNEVV
+571 YMEKIEIV
-585 LTIGSITITVNSC
+585 L
-598 KLLYASSA
+598 A
-606 DFSDAKEVS
+606 E
-615 FVAAAD
+615 
-621 SNIKIVPTEG
+621 
-631 KFPANSYYKFVFNV
+631 
-645 SNAADSN
+645 
-652 KYLHFSKVV
+652 
-661 FNGVE
+661 

>member
-1 MKLKNL
+1 MKLNRL
-7 FLALAAFAATA
+7 FLTLAAIAATA

-47 CDVTIT
+47 IDVTVT
-53 ATGSWEITDIPEW
+53 ATDSWEITNIPEW

-77 KTVVKFSAE
+77 KTVVTFSAE
-86 ATSATN
+86 ATSTTN

-113 DKVELPISTCAEV
+113 EKIELPISTCAEV

-171 AKQFSKYGVEVG
+171 EKQFSKYGVEVG

-188 EGPRGSYNGSP
+188 EGPRGNYKGTP
-199 QLVNATILE
+199 QLVNATILA

-228 EGGILNVTLTVKGD
+228 EGGILTVTLTAKGD
-242 GVSVVIPDE
+242 GVEVVIPE
-251 CKSWISVSGINV
+251 ENKSWISVSGMNV
-263 SGTTAIVSLAI
+263 SGTSAVVSFNI
-274 AENPLGDRSAE
+274 AENAGGDRSSE
-285 LSFQTTKG
+285 LSFKTTKS
-293 GKTYSAVT
+293 GKEYTAVT

-313 AAEINAAEDGDTQ
+313 AAEINAAADGDTQ

-341 GNLYIKDYSGEV
+341 GNLYIRDHSGEV
-353 YVYGTNDFATS
+353 FVYGTNDFAST

-375 GPKTSYKDAPQMK
+375 GPKTSHNGPRMK
-388 NVTLEKRIDVQD
+388 NVTLENRIDVKD
-400 IDLAGFKALADDSE
+400 IDLASFKALADDSE

-434 LETYGNLALTDGTTE
+434 LETYGNLALTDGTNE

-458 WGGASKQFATLG
+458 WGGASKLFGTLG

-477 TIVCHKASFTKEG
+477 TIVCHKASFTKDE
-490 YTLHQAGKAFYV
+490 YTLHQASKAFYV

-507 VVEEPGTLT
+507 ADPEAPLGTYASNVKYTLGANAYDDGVATVNGTENVATIKLGSSKNIGTATVTLPKGTTSVSFYAVAWNGKTATLQFSIGGTVIGNQAVVGNAGATGSAPYTLT
-516 ALYTLDS
+516 VADTDKYSLTMAALE
-523 SSIKGSNSSYADN
+523 ADTEVTVTTVEAVRV
-536 CDIDVNGIT
+536 ILFGIQ
-545 WNVEGNASINPWRIG
+545 
-560 GKSIEGIDRAV
+560 
-571 YSKTAFGKEVNEVV
+571 
-585 LTIGSITITVNSC
+585 
-598 KLLYASSA
+598 
-606 DFSDAKEVS
+606 AK
-615 FVAAAD
+615 
-621 SNIKIVPTEG
+621 
-631 KFPANSYYKFVFNV
+631 
-645 SNAADSN
+645 
-652 KYLHFSKVV
+652 
-661 FNGVE
+661 

>member
-1 MKLKNL
+1 MKLNRL
-7 FLALAAFAATA
+7 FLTLAAIAATA

-47 CDVTIT
+47 SDVTVT

-77 KTVVKFSAE
+77 KTVVTFSAE

-92 ESVLKLLCS
+92 ESVLKLLCA

-113 DKVELPISTCAEV
+113 DKVELPITSCAEV
-126 NAAEDGPTFKIKGTI
+126 NAAEDGITFKIKGTI
-141 TAIENTTYGNMYVTD
+141 TAIENTTYGNLYVTD

-171 AKQFSKYGVEVG
+171 EKQFSKYGVEVG

-188 EGPRGSYNGSP
+188 EGPRGSYKGSP
-199 QLVNATILE
+199 QLVNATILA

-228 EGGILNVTLTVKGD
+228 EGGILTVTLTAKGD
-242 GVSVVIPDE
+242 GVEVVIPE
-251 CKSWISVSGINV
+251 ENKSWISVSGMNV
-263 SGTTAIVSLAI
+263 SGTSAVVSFNI
-274 AENPLGDRSAE
+274 AENAGGDRSSE
-285 LSFQTTKG
+285 LSFKTTKS
-293 GKTYSAVT
+293 GKEYTAVT

-313 AAEINAAEDGDTQ
+313 AAEINAAADGDTQ

-341 GNLYIKDYSGEV
+341 GNLYIRDHSGEV

-375 GPKTSYKDAPQMK
+375 GPKTSHNGPQMK
-388 NVTLEKRIDVQD
+388 NVTLENRIDVKD
-400 IDLAGFKALADDSE
+400 IDLASFKALADDSE

-434 LETYGNLALTDGTTE
+434 LETYGNLALTDGTNE

-458 WGGASKQFATLG
+458 WGGASKLFGTLG

-477 TIVCHKASFTKEG
+477 TIVCHKASFTKDE
-490 YTLHQAGKAFYV
+490 YTLHQASKAFYV

-507 VVEEPGTLT
+507 ADPEAPLGTYASNVKYTLGANAYDDGVATVNGTENVATIKLGSSKNIGTATVTLPKGTTSVSFYAVAWSGKTATLQFSVGDTVIGTQAVVGNAGATGNTPYTLT
-516 ALYTLDS
+516 VADTDKYSLTMAALE
-523 SSIKGSNSSYADN
+523 ADTEVTVTTVEAVRV
-536 CDIDVNGIT
+536 ILFGIQ
-545 WNVEGNASINPWRIG
+545 
-560 GKSIEGIDRAV
+560 
-571 YSKTAFGKEVNEVV
+571 
-585 LTIGSITITVNSC
+585 
-598 KLLYASSA
+598 
-606 DFSDAKEVS
+606 AK
-615 FVAAAD
+615 
-621 SNIKIVPTEG
+621 
-631 KFPANSYYKFVFNV
+631 
-645 SNAADSN
+645 
-652 KYLHFSKVV
+652 
-661 FNGVE
+661 

>member
-1 MKLKNL
+1 MKLNRL
-7 FLALAAFAATA
+7 FLTLAAIAATA

-47 CDVTIT
+47 IDVTVT
-53 ATGSWEITDIPEW
+53 ATDSWEITGIPEW

-77 KTVVKFSAE
+77 KTVVTFSAE
-86 ATSATN
+86 ATSTTN

-113 DKVELPISTCAEV
+113 DKVELPITSCAEV
-126 NAAEDGPTFKIKGTI
+126 NAAEDGITFKIKGTI
-141 TAIENTTYGNMYVTD
+141 TAIENTTYGNLYVTD

-171 AKQFSKYGVEVG
+171 EKQFSKYGVEVG

-188 EGPRGSYNGSP
+188 EGPRGSYKGSP
-199 QLVNATILE
+199 QLVKATILE
-208 IEKSLIKVESV
+208 IEKSLIKVDSV

-228 EGGILNVTLTVKGD
+228 EGGILTVTLTAKGD
-242 GVSVVIPDE
+242 GVEVVIPE
-251 CKSWISVSGINV
+251 ENKSWISVSGMKV
-263 SGTTAIVSLAI
+263 SGTSAVVSFNI
-274 AENPLGDRSAE
+274 AENAGGDRSSE
-285 LSFQTTKG
+285 LSFKTTKS
-293 GKTYSAVT
+293 GKEYTAVT

-313 AAEINAAEDGDTQ
+313 AAEINAAADGDTQ

-341 GNLYIKDYSGEV
+341 GNLYIRDHSGEV

-375 GPKTSYKDAPQMK
+375 GPKTSHNGNPQMK
-388 NVTLEKRIDVQD
+388 NVTLENRIDVKD
-400 IDLAGFKALADDSE
+400 IDLASFKALADDSE

-434 LETYGNLALTDGTTE
+434 LETYGNLALTDGTNE

-458 WGGASKQFATLG
+458 WGGASKLFGTLG

-477 TIVCHKASFTKEG
+477 TIVCHKASFTKDE
-490 YTLHQAGKAFYV
+490 YTLHQASKAFYV

-507 VVEEPGTLT
+507 ADPEAPLGTYESNVKYTLGDYAYNDGVATVNGTENVATIKLGSSSKIGSATITLPKGTTSVSFYAVAWKGKTATLQFSIGDTVIGTQAVVGNAGATGNTPYTLT
-516 ALYTLDS
+516 VADTDKYSLTMAALE
-523 SSIKGSNSSYADN
+523 ADTEVTVTTVETVRV
-536 CDIDVNGIT
+536 ILFGIQ
-545 WNVEGNASINPWRIG
+545 
-560 GKSIEGIDRAV
+560 
-571 YSKTAFGKEVNEVV
+571 
-585 LTIGSITITVNSC
+585 
-598 KLLYASSA
+598 
-606 DFSDAKEVS
+606 AK
-615 FVAAAD
+615 
-621 SNIKIVPTEG
+621 
-631 KFPANSYYKFVFNV
+631 
-645 SNAADSN
+645 
-652 KYLHFSKVV
+652 
-661 FNGVE
+661 

>member
-1 MKLKNL
+1 MKLNRL
-7 FLALAAFAATA
+7 FLTLAAIAATA

-47 CDVTIT
+47 IDVTVT
-53 ATGSWEITDIPEW
+53 ATDSWEITGIPEW
-66 LTVAPASGVAG
+66 LTVAPAAGPAG
-77 KTVVKFSAE
+77 KTVVKFFAE
-86 ATSATN
+86 AASATN

-113 DKVELPISTCAEV
+113 EKIELPISTCAEV

-171 AKQFSKYGVEVG
+171 EKQFSKYGVEVG

-188 EGPRGSYNGSP
+188 EGPRGSYKGSP
-199 QLVNATILE
+199 QLVNATILA

-228 EGGILNVTLTVKGD
+228 EGGILTVTLTAKGD
-242 GVSVVIPDE
+242 GVEVVIPE
-251 CKSWISVSGINV
+251 ENKSWISVSGMNV
-263 SGTTAIVSLAI
+263 SGTSAVVSFNI
-274 AENPLGDRSAE
+274 AENAGGDRSSE
-285 LSFQTTKG
+285 LSFKTTKS
-293 GKTYSAVT
+293 GKEYTAVT

-313 AAEINAAEDGDTQ
+313 AAEINAAADGDTQ
-326 YRITGYVSKVANTQY
+326 YRITGYVSKVASTKY
-341 GNLYIKDYSGEV
+341 GNLYIRDHSGEV
-353 YVYGTNDFATS
+353 FVYGTNDFAST

-375 GPKTSYKDAPQMK
+375 GPKTSHNGPQMK
-388 NVTLEKRIDVQD
+388 NVTLENRIDVKD
-400 IDLAGFKALADDSE
+400 IDLASFKALADDSE

-434 LETYGNLALTDGTTE
+434 LETYGNLALTDGTNE

-458 WGGASKQFATLG
+458 WGGASKLFGTLG

-477 TIVCHKASFTKEG
+477 TIVCHKASFTKDE
-490 YTLHQAGKAFYV
+490 YTLHQASKAFYV

-507 VVEEPGTLT
+507 ADPEAPLGTYESNVKYTLGDYAYNDGVATVNGTENVATIKLGSSSKIGSATITLPKGTTSVSFYAVAWKGKTATLQFSVGDTVIGTQAVVGNAGATGNTPYTLT
-516 ALYTLDS
+516 VADTDKYSLTMAALE
-523 SSIKGSNSSYADN
+523 ADTEVTVTTVEAVRV
-536 CDIDVNGIT
+536 ILFGIQ
-545 WNVEGNASINPWRIG
+545 
-560 GKSIEGIDRAV
+560 
-571 YSKTAFGKEVNEVV
+571 
-585 LTIGSITITVNSC
+585 
-598 KLLYASSA
+598 
-606 DFSDAKEVS
+606 AK
-615 FVAAAD
+615 
-621 SNIKIVPTEG
+621 
-631 KFPANSYYKFVFNV
+631 
-645 SNAADSN
+645 
-652 KYLHFSKVV
+652 
-661 FNGVE
+661 

>member
-1 MKLKNL
+1 MKLNRL
-7 FLALAAFAATA
+7 FLTLAAIAATA

-47 CDVTIT
+47 IDVTVT
-53 ATGSWEITDIPEW
+53 ATDSWEITGIPEW

-77 KTVVKFSAE
+77 KTVVTFSAE
-86 ATSATN
+86 ATSTTN

-113 DKVELPISTCAEV
+113 EKIELPISTCAEV

-141 TAIENTTYGNMYVTD
+141 TAIENTTYGNLYVTD

-171 AKQFSKYGVEVG
+171 EKQFSKYGVEVG

-188 EGPRGSYNGSP
+188 EGPRGSYKGSP
-199 QLVNATILE
+199 QLVKATILE
-208 IEKSLIKVESV
+208 IEKSLIKVDSV

-228 EGGILNVTLTVKGD
+228 EGGILNVTLTAKGD
-242 GVSVVIPDE
+242 GVDVVIPE
-251 CKSWISVSGINV
+251 ENKSWISVSGMNV
-263 SGTTAIVSLAI
+263 SGTSAVVSFNI
-274 AENPLGDRSAE
+274 AENAGGDRSSE
-285 LSFQTTKG
+285 LSFKTTKS
-293 GKTYSAVT
+293 GKEYTAVT

-313 AAEINAAEDGDTQ
+313 AAEINAAADGDTQ

-341 GNLYIKDYSGEV
+341 GNLYIRDHSGEV

-375 GPKTSYKDAPQMK
+375 GPKTSHNGNPQMK
-388 NVTLEKRIDVQD
+388 NVTLENRIDVKD
-400 IDLAGFKALADDSE
+400 IDLASFKALADDSE

-434 LETYGNLALTDGTTE
+434 LETYGNLALTDGTNE

-458 WGGASKQFATLG
+458 WGGASKLFGTLG

-477 TIVCHKASFTKEG
+477 TIVCHKASFTKDE
-490 YTLHQAGKAFYV
+490 YTLHQASKAFYV

-507 VVEEPGTLT
+507 ADPEAPLGTYESNVKYTLGDYAYNDGVATVNGTENVATIKLGSSSKIGSATITLPKGTTSVSFYAVAWKGKTATLQFSIGDTVIGTQAIVGNDGATGNAPYTLT
-516 ALYTLDS
+516 VADTDKYSLTMAALE
-523 SSIKGSNSSYADN
+523 ADTEVTVTTVETVRV
-536 CDIDVNGIT
+536 ILFGIQ
-545 WNVEGNASINPWRIG
+545 
-560 GKSIEGIDRAV
+560 
-571 YSKTAFGKEVNEVV
+571 
-585 LTIGSITITVNSC
+585 
-598 KLLYASSA
+598 
-606 DFSDAKEVS
+606 AK
-615 FVAAAD
+615 
-621 SNIKIVPTEG
+621 
-631 KFPANSYYKFVFNV
+631 
-645 SNAADSN
+645 
-652 KYLHFSKVV
+652 
-661 FNGVE
+661 

>member
-1 MKLKNL
+1 MKLNRL
-7 FLALAAFAATA
+7 FLTLAAIAATA

-47 CDVTIT
+47 IDVTVT
-53 ATGSWEITDIPEW
+53 ATDSWEITGIPEW

-77 KTVVKFSAE
+77 KTVVTFSAE

-113 DKVELPISTCAEV
+113 EKIELPISTCAEV

-171 AKQFSKYGVEVG
+171 EKQFSKYGVEVG

-188 EGPRGSYNGSP
+188 EGPRGSYKGSP
-199 QLVNATILE
+199 QLVNATILA

-228 EGGILNVTLTVKGD
+228 EGGILTVTLTAKGD
-242 GVSVVIPDE
+242 GVEVVIPE
-251 CKSWISVSGINV
+251 ENKSWISVSGMNV
-263 SGTTAIVSLAI
+263 SGTSAVVSFNI
-274 AENPLGDRSAE
+274 AENAGGDRSSE
-285 LSFQTTKG
+285 LSFKTTKS
-293 GKTYSAVT
+293 GKEYTAVT

-313 AAEINAAEDGDTQ
+313 AAEINAAADGDTQ

-341 GNLYIKDYSGEV
+341 GNLYIRDHSGEV
-353 YVYGTNDFATS
+353 YVYGTNDFANT

-375 GPKTSYKDAPQMK
+375 GPKTSHNDKPQMK
-388 NVTLEKRIDVQD
+388 NVTLENRIDVKD
-400 IDLAGFKALADDSE
+400 IDLASFKALADDSE

-434 LETYGNLALTDGTTE
+434 LETYGNLALTDGTNE

-458 WGGASKQFATLG
+458 WGGASKLFGTLG

-477 TIVCHKASFTKEG
+477 TIVCHKASFTKDE
-490 YTLHQAGKAFYV
+490 YTLHQASKAFYV

-507 VVEEPGTLT
+507 ADPEAPLGTYESNVKYTLGDYAYNDGVATVNGTENVATIKLGSSSKIGSATITLPKGTTSVSFYAVAWKGKTATLQFSIGDTVIGTQAIVGNDGATGNAPYTLT
-516 ALYTLDS
+516 VADTDKYSLTMAALE
-523 SSIKGSNSSYADN
+523 ADTEVTVTTVETVRV
-536 CDIDVNGIT
+536 ILFGIQ
-545 WNVEGNASINPWRIG
+545 
-560 GKSIEGIDRAV
+560 
-571 YSKTAFGKEVNEVV
+571 
-585 LTIGSITITVNSC
+585 
-598 KLLYASSA
+598 
-606 DFSDAKEVS
+606 AK
-615 FVAAAD
+615 
-621 SNIKIVPTEG
+621 
-631 KFPANSYYKFVFNV
+631 
-645 SNAADSN
+645 
-652 KYLHFSKVV
+652 
-661 FNGVE
+661 

>member
-1 MKLKNL
+1 MKLNRL
-7 FLALAAFAATA
+7 FLTLAAIAATA

-47 CDVTIT
+47 IDVTVT
-53 ATGSWEITDIPEW
+53 ATDSWEITGIPEW

-77 KTVVKFSAE
+77 KTVVTFSAE
-86 ATSATN
+86 ATSTTN

-113 DKVELPISTCAEV
+113 EKIELPISTCAEV

-171 AKQFSKYGVEVG
+171 EKQFSKYGVEVG

-188 EGPRGSYNGSP
+188 EGPRGSYKGSP
-199 QLVNATILE
+199 QLVNATILA

-219 DPETAELPI
+219 DPETAELPL
-228 EGGILNVTLTVKGD
+228 EGGILTVTLTAKGD
-242 GVSVVIPDE
+242 GVEVVIPE
-251 CKSWISVSGINV
+251 ENKSWISVSGMNV
-263 SGTTAIVSLAI
+263 SGTSAVVSFNI
-274 AENPLGDRSAE
+274 AENAGGDRSSE
-285 LSFQTTKG
+285 LSFKTTKS
-293 GKTYSAVT
+293 GKEYTAVT

-313 AAEINAAEDGDTQ
+313 AAEINAAADGDTQ

-341 GNLYIKDYSGEV
+341 GNLYIRDHSGEV
-353 YVYGTNDFATS
+353 FVYGTNDFAST

-375 GPKTSYKDAPQMK
+375 GPKTSHNGPQMK
-388 NVTLEKRIDVQD
+388 NVTLENRIDVKD
-400 IDLAGFKALADDSE
+400 IDLASFKALADDSE

-434 LETYGNLALTDGTTE
+434 LETYGNLALTDGTNE

-458 WGGASKQFATLG
+458 WGGASKLFGTLG

-477 TIVCHKASFTKEG
+477 TIVCHKASFTKDE
-490 YTLHQAGKAFYV
+490 YTLHQASKAFYV

-507 VVEEPGTLT
+507 ADPEAPLGTYESNVKYTLGDYAYNDGVATVNGTENVATIKLGSSSKIGSATITLPKGTTSVSFYAVAWKGKTATLQFSIGDTVIGTQAIVGNDGATGNAPYTLT
-516 ALYTLDS
+516 VADTDKYSLTMAALE
-523 SSIKGSNSSYADN
+523 ADTEVTVTTVEAVRV
-536 CDIDVNGIT
+536 ILFGIQ
-545 WNVEGNASINPWRIG
+545 
-560 GKSIEGIDRAV
+560 
-571 YSKTAFGKEVNEVV
+571 
-585 LTIGSITITVNSC
+585 
-598 KLLYASSA
+598 
-606 DFSDAKEVS
+606 AK
-615 FVAAAD
+615 
-621 SNIKIVPTEG
+621 
-631 KFPANSYYKFVFNV
+631 
-645 SNAADSN
+645 
-652 KYLHFSKVV
+652 
-661 FNGVE
+661 

>member
-1 MKLKNL
+1 MKLNRL
-7 FLALAAFAATA
+7 FLTLAAIAATA

-47 CDVTIT
+47 CDVTVT

-66 LTVAPASGVAG
+66 LTVTPASGVAG
-77 KTVVKFSAE
+77 KTVVTFSAE

-113 DKVELPISTCAEV
+113 EKIELPISTCKEV
-126 NAAEDGPTFKIKGTI
+126 NAAEDGPIFKIKGTI

-171 AKQFSKYGVEVG
+171 EKQFSKYGVEVG

-188 EGPRGSYNGSP
+188 EGPRGSYKGTP
-199 QLVNATILE
+199 QLVNATILA

-228 EGGILNVTLTVKGD
+228 EGGILTVTLTAKGD

-263 SGTTAIVSLAI
+263 SGTTAIISLAI

-293 GKTYSAVT
+293 GKTYTAVT

-313 AAEINAAEDGDTQ
+313 AAEINAAVDGDTQ
-326 YRITGYVSKVANTQY
+326 YRITGYVSKVANTKY

-353 YVYGTNDFATS
+353 FVYGTNDFATS

-375 GPKTSYKDAPQMK
+375 GPKTTSPSSAPQMK
-388 NVTLEKRIDVQD
+388 NVTLEKRIDVKD
-400 IDLAGFKALADDSE
+400 IDLASFKALADDSE

-434 LETYGNLALTDGTTE
+434 LETYGNLALTDGTNE

-458 WGGASKQFATLG
+458 WGGASKLFGTLG

-477 TIVCHKASFTKEG
+477 TIVCHKASFTKDE
-490 YTLHQAGKAFYV
+490 YTLHQASKAFYV

-507 VVEEPGTLT
+507 EVGGGEDASTTITLT
-516 ALYTLDS
+516 VDGLPTAYPNEETTVTL
-523 SSIKGSNSSYADN
+523 
-536 CDIDVNGIT
+536 
-545 WNVEGNASINPWRIG
+545 G
-560 GKSIEGIDRAV
+560 GKSFAILKVANFGSGIQCKKEGSYLYNTESLGKIKSVKLTVASGKTWYKDNLKVYAGSSANPTAEVAIASSDETGSVYDFSAVDAGFLKIENPSGFAV
-571 YSKTAFGKEVNEVV
+571 YMEKIEIV
-585 LTIGSITITVNSC
+585 L
-598 KLLYASSA
+598 A
-606 DFSDAKEVS
+606 E
-615 FVAAAD
+615 
-621 SNIKIVPTEG
+621 
-631 KFPANSYYKFVFNV
+631 
-645 SNAADSN
+645 
-652 KYLHFSKVV
+652 
-661 FNGVE
+661 